1 MAPTILLE
9 KLSFAYPGRESQIL
23 NEISFSADAGEFIL
37 LAGPSG
43 AGKSTLL
50 RCLNGLVPHF
60 SGGAI
65 SGKVTVAGIDVL
77 AAGPQVMSRHVGF
90 VFQDP
95 EAQMVLDTV
104 EAEIAFGLENLAVP
118 GEELA
123 GRVEDVMVLLDLV
136 RLRHRP
142 LVDLSGGE
150 RQRVAIATALVLK
163 PTILALDEPT
173 SQLDPTAAREFLGHI
188 VALQKNLG
196 LTVVLIEQRLERV
209 VQFASRLIYLEDGK
223 ITADGPVRDTLE
235 LLPENQQPPI
245 TRLAQALDWRPVPL
259 TSAEG
264 RRMTPGMPEM
274 PSNHQLPSPAKN
286 GHSRPIRT
294 VLEAHNL
301 QYSYG
306 DQPVLRG
313 IHLTL
318 AEGRATALVGANG
331 SGKSTL
337 LRCLVGLLRP
347 DRGTINL
354 SGKPTSGM
362 SVAAICRQV
371 AYLPQ
376 APDDLL
382 YAETVR
388 EELQATLTNH
398 GLKPEYGALDPDEL
412 LNELGLGNLA
422 EAYPRDLSVGQR
434 QRVALGAVMI
444 TRPKVLLLDEPT
456 RGLDYASKQSLARLW
471 ATWREQGMSIL
482 LVTHDMELAAR
493 VADHV
498 LVLKE
503 GTIDSSGSV
512 ADILGT
518 NSLYGSQ
525 VARLFPGRGLLTV
538 HDALDK
544 FGD

>member
-1 MAPTILLE
+1 MIPTILLE
-9 KLSFAYPGRESQIL
+9 ELSFTYPGRNTQVL
-23 NEISFSADAGEFIL
+23 NEISLSAYAGEFIL

-65 SGKVTVAGIDVL
+65 AGKVTVAGTDVL
-77 AAGPQVMSRHVGF
+77 AAGPQIMSRHVGF

-104 EAEIAFGLENLAVP
+104 EAEVAFGLENLAVP
-118 GEELA
+118 SEELA
-123 GRVEDVMVLLDLV
+123 GRVEEVLALLDLV
-136 RLRHRP
+136 QLRQRP
-142 LVDLSGGE
+142 LAELSGGE
-150 RQRVAIATALVLK
+150 RQRVAIATALVLR

-173 SQLDPTAAREFLGHI
+173 SQLDPSAAREFLGHV
-188 VALQKNLG
+188 VALQKKLG

-223 ITADGPVRDTLE
+223 ITADGPIRDTLE
-235 LLPENQQPPI
+235 LLPESQQPPI

-264 RRMTPGMPEM
+264 RRLTPGMPQM
-274 PSNHQLPSPAKN
+274 PPDDHLPSPARN
-286 GHSRPIRT
+286 GRSRPIRSI
-294 VLEAHNL
+294 LEAHNIH
-301 QYSYG
+301 YSYG
-306 DQPVLRG
+306 DQPVVRG
-313 IHLTL
+313 ISLTL
-318 AEGRATALVGANG
+318 AEGKATALVGANG

-354 SGKPTSGM
+354 NGKPTAGM

-398 GLKPEYGALDPDEL
+398 GLKPEIGALDPDEL

-471 ATWREQGMSIL
+471 ASWREQGMSIL

-498 LVLKE
+498 LILKE
-503 GTIDSSGSV
+503 GSVDSSGSV

>member
-1 MAPTILLE
+1 
-9 KLSFAYPGRESQIL
+9 
-23 NEISFSADAGEFIL
+23 
-37 LAGPSG
+37 
-43 AGKSTLL
+43 
-50 RCLNGLVPHF
+50 
-60 SGGAI
+60 
-65 SGKVTVAGIDVL
+65 
-77 AAGPQVMSRHVGF
+77 MSRHVGF

-104 EAEIAFGLENLAVP
+104 EAEVAFGLENLAVP
-118 GEELA
+118 SEELA
-123 GRVEDVMVLLDLV
+123 GRVEEVLALLDLV
-136 RLRHRP
+136 RLRQRP
-142 LVDLSGGE
+142 LAELSGGE
-150 RQRVAIATALVLK
+150 RQRVAIATALVLR

-173 SQLDPTAAREFLGHI
+173 SQLDPSAAREFLGHV
-188 VALQKNLG
+188 VALQKKLG

-223 ITADGPVRDTLE
+223 ITADGPIRDTLE
-235 LLPENQQPPI
+235 LLPESQQPPI

-264 RRMTPGMPEM
+264 RRLTPGMPQM
-274 PSNHQLPSPAKN
+274 PPDDHLPSPARN
-286 GHSRPIRT
+286 GRSRPIRSI
-294 VLEAHNL
+294 LEAHNIH
-301 QYSYG
+301 YSYG
-306 DQPVLRG
+306 DQPVVRG
-313 IHLTL
+313 ISLTL
-318 AEGRATALVGANG
+318 AEGKATALVGANG

-354 SGKPTSGM
+354 NGKPTAGM

-398 GLKPEYGALDPDEL
+398 GLKPEIGALDPDEL

-471 ATWREQGMSIL
+471 ASWREQGMSIL

-503 GTIDSSGSV
+503 GSVDSSGSV